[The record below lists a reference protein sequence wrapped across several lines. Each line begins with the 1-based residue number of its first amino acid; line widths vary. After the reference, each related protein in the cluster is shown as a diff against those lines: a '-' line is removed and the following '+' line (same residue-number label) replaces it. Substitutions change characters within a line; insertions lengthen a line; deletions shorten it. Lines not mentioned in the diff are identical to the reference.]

1 MAEINWSTVLD
12 KIKNYSFKV
21 STPQGS
27 GTGFLITYRKKPN
40 FYGIATAYHVIAH
53 AYNWETPIKLLSAG
67 SGQEKLLHTNERAI
81 ITNPKKDV
89 AIILVSA
96 SDLNIPAD
104 LPNLSPEDKYLKPGQ
119 QVAWAGYPAVA
130 PNQFSFFMGC
140 VSSFIQSSGAYLMDG
155 VAINGVSGGP
165 AFTVIGN
172 DINIIGLVSAYIP
185 NRLGGESLPGVCFV
199 VGIYPF
205 YEMVK
210 KMKNFEDAEDK
221 AKEQNNN

>member
-1 MAEINWSTVLD
+1 MAEINWSSGLD

-67 SGQEKLLHTNERAI
+67 SGQEKLLHTNERVI

-104 LPNLSPEDKYLKPGQ
+104 LPNLCPEDRYLKPGE

-172 DINIIGLVSAYIP
+172 DIHIIGLVSAYIP

-210 KMKNFEDAEDK
+210 NMKNFEDAEDK

>member
-27 GTGFLITYRKKPN
+27 GTGFLITYRKKTN

-89 AIILVSA
+89 TIIFVSD

-172 DINIIGLVSAYIP
+172 DIHIIGLVSAYIP
-185 NRLGGESLPGVCFV
+185 NRLEGESLPGVCFV